1 MNPQTLSTSE
11 AHTVDLI
18 ALRAWHWS
26 ASCDPSRDHEMRK
39 WHRDQ
44 CKWISV
50 RMGAHTAEKINPTVL
65 AVAELSTEAARTLLH
80 REIQAV
86 CAGDWETNCRLA
98 MEAIAEKL
106 HRPFKTGEAV

>member
-1 MNPQTLSTSE
+1 
-11 AHTVDLI
+11 
-18 ALRAWHWS
+18 
-26 ASCDPSRDHEMRK
+26 
-39 WHRDQ
+39 
-44 CKWISV
+44 
-50 RMGAHTAEKINPTVL
+50 MGAHTAEKINPTVL